1 MLPEGFE
8 WKDRYQYAEGELAL
22 VYGGKQVAMLMRKA
36 GGDWFARLWTHWPV
50 TAPLVV
56 RDCSSFEAGKA
67 GIEAWAERHQDR
79 IRAEAA
85 AGRRPDWP
93 A

>member
-1 MLPEGFE
+1 MLPDGFE
-8 WKDRYQYAEGELAL
+8 WRVRHQYAEGELAL

-56 RDCSSFEAGKA
+56 RDCSSFEGGKA
-67 GIEAWAERHQDR
+67 GIEMWAARHQEQ
-79 IRAEAA
+79 IRREV
-85 AGRRPDWP
+85 GWGG
-93 A
+93 